1 MKSGSHEKFNAV
13 IHLQNMNASWGKKTS
28 YNIQSTQE
36 LCSF

>member
-13 IHLQNMNASWGKKTS
+13 IHLQNMNASWGKKT